1 MALFHDVRFPTD
13 ISYGSSGGPEFSTEV
28 VELGSGREQRNVNW
42 AYSRERWN
50 VAYGIKT
57 EEQLD
62 ALVQF
67 FYARRGRAYGFRF
80 KNHSDYQAVAN
91 EIGVGDGVETDF
103 QLVRVYTDSG
113 GTFTRK
119 ISKPVTGTVQVF
131 IDGAEIETDDS
142 VYPWSVDLTTG
153 LVTIGTESGPVDSG
167 VVVTATFDF
176 DIPVRF
182 DTDYLPVTLETYL
195 AKSANVPIVEIML

>member
-1 MALFHDVRFPTD
+1 MAFFHDVRFPTD

-28 VELGSGREQRNVNW
+28 VELGSGREQRNINW
-42 AYSRERWN
+42 SYARERWN
-50 VAYGIKT
+50 VAYGVKAQ
-57 EEQLD
+57 EQLD
-62 ALVQF
+62 ALIRF

-80 KNHSDYQAVAN
+80 KNHNDCQVDDS
-91 EIGVGDGVETDF
+91 EIGLGDGSTTEF
-103 QLVRVYTDSG
+103 QLVCSYTDAG

-119 ISKPVTGTVQVF
+119 ISKPVSGNVHIF
-131 IDGAEIETDDS
+131 IDGQEVDPDDS
-142 VYPWSVDLTTG
+142 VTPWSVDHATG
-153 LVTIGTESGPVDSG
+153 LVTIGSIAPPSSGEVI
-167 VVVTATFDF
+167 TATFDF